1 MRLSSRGYGAAMRS
15 QEERDEQT
23 LRITI
28 TVLCVA
34 CVAGAVLLVAWLM
47 QQLLQK

>member
-1 MRLSSRGYGAAMRS
+1 MRS

-23 LRITI
+23 IRITI

-34 CVAGAVLLVAWLM
+34 GAAGVALLAAWVM
-47 QQLLQK
+47 QQLL